1 MAEAHAGNG
10 EFEDARAFAYVYL
23 RDAMHAPH
31 LFIRRAME
39 QACGAP
45 AFQLAASARG
55 VGIMKFNS
63 AEERDAI
70 VAMSP
75 VAHEG
80 NLITV
85 ERHEEADNRFYA
97 FYRAYAEVAVVDYPL
112 EHWDEDSAREVL
124 AALGNVCCLD
134 PMYFGGGDY
143 TSMRAVLRLDHHR
156 ELPEQLLVRNHNG
169 PACLANVCL
178 VRTWVD
184 AGPEPDWGEYDFGH
198 GPELHTAPHYHP
210 VGNPPTQ
217 LPPAPENLVAAILE
231 WVVPTPPLRPVRTRQ
246 ATPYPGRQ
254 ASGLPPVLYLPWYG
268 IGGVPALT
276 PAVDTGEMAT
286 AAGADGPEE
295 EAGGGAACEDD
306 VVSTMVNATVT
317 LADLTL
323 GSPVAGERS
332 VDERE
337 NRTQRRRARRR
348 RARESARELRRS
360 LRLQEKET
368 AEFEMPEDRAS
379 RVQQAKFDF
388 SGASRRL
395 RTILSCSYLS
405 SPEFSSSDDT
415 DSLIAIAAACGAT
428 DEEVAMI
435 SGEATAE
442 NVAPTLGEAAAPP
455 SVA

>member
-1 MAEAHAGNG
+1 
-10 EFEDARAFAYVYL
+10 
-23 RDAMHAPH
+23 
-31 LFIRRAME
+31 
-39 QACGAP
+39 
-45 AFQLAASARG
+45 
-55 VGIMKFNS
+55 
-63 AEERDAI
+63 
-70 VAMSP
+70 
-75 VAHEG
+75 
-80 NLITV
+80 
-85 ERHEEADNRFYA
+85 
-97 FYRAYAEVAVVDYPL
+97 
-112 EHWDEDSAREVL
+112 
-124 AALGNVCCLD
+124 
-134 PMYFGGGDY
+134 
-143 TSMRAVLRLDHHR
+143 
-156 ELPEQLLVRNHNG
+156 
-169 PACLANVCL
+169 
-178 VRTWVD
+178 
-184 AGPEPDWGEYDFGH
+184 
-198 GPELHTAPHYHP
+198 
-210 VGNPPTQ
+210 
-217 LPPAPENLVAAILE
+217 
-231 WVVPTPPLRPVRTRQ
+231 
-246 ATPYPGRQ
+246 
-254 ASGLPPVLYLPWYG
+254 
-268 IGGVPALT
+268 
-276 PAVDTGEMAT
+276 MAT

-368 AEFEMPEDRAS
+368 AEFEKPEDRAS

-388 SGASRRL
+388 SGASRLL